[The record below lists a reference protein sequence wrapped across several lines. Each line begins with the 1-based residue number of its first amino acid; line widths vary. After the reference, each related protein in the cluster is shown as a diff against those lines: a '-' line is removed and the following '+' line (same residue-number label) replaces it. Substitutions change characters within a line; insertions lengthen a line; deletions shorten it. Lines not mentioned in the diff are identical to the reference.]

1 MNYYIFF
8 ALLGFFGLITVS
20 IIYVNKLLK
29 KNVPKAENIV
39 SDVNKLMP
47 KIEKTYNNICNQ
59 GIQIKIKKGSIGKYL
74 AIGEVPN
81 QDSNIEVKI
90 PCQN

>member
-8 ALLGFFGLITVS
+8 ALLVCFGLITVS

-39 SDVNKLMP
+39 SDVNKLIP
-47 KIEKTYNNICNQ
+47 KIENTYNNICNQ

-74 AIGEVPN
+74 GFGDVPN
-81 QDSNIEVKI
+81 RDSNIDIKI